1 MVKLRLGNINN
12 KELKFIPT
20 KMSFLEDYLNEIKYQ
35 EEYELTQTYKDKWK
49 YRRYNDNGIKKYTRN
64 HKKQDITYVEEITEE
79 DFKTVLNDN
88 KKYIRKIR
96 KYYLDGDFEIDVDY
110 FKEPIKMIMVEVS
123 SETRKL
129 EEYTP
134 PKGFIEVTSIKG
146 YDNKDIYNGS
156 IKKTNII
163 LEGTDGVGKS
173 YTSEQL
179 LKYGI
184 ITEDREM
191 DTFSNNMVF
200 EISLEDR
207 AKLYNEYLKKNNN
220 IVIFMVNNDDKEL
233 EERVLSRKN
242 ISEFD
247 MECVKYNNL
256 YLKTYNY
263 MKDKK
268 LTEIIL
274 SDFKCD
280 KACPYCTAKITKWDR
295 VDDDIYTLSMY
306 VEQLKRKKV
315 KFKYVTI
322 GGNGEPTLHSYEK
335 LKEIVELFD
344 DYDIPI
350 KRVLTSG
357 NVFRKEESKKY
368 DLFTSHN
375 WYFEVTT
382 TSIDKE
388 KDMKVLGYSPYY
400 YDSDKFKKAKVR
412 LNYVLLKDNINTF
425 IEEIKEF
432 NRKYPNIEI
441 TAIKLLNINTKNNKI
456 DNKYSKW
463 IYDNAIPKDR
473 REEIKEILDKNFK
486 YKEGSFDT
494 YSWLLDNNHEIYFSY
509 KKEKYGLFDLV
520 YYGNKFID
528 YNLEEVKISY
538 LLPKVY
544 FASKFN
550 KKEVNGIISF
560 ENDFRS
566 KLLCSKDKLN
576 NYNYNSF
583 IFDKY
588 QYIGPFYNEKAS
600 TGNLTNTECEQVVNC
615 ENELIDRCDVFMAYL
630 DEKQSPGTVTEL
642 VYASLKGKKIIVFYK
657 PDKNNNYSI
666 STDSWYPIV
675 FSKKQ
680 LGNKNIDIIP
690 VNSTN
695 DIVDYLQKH

>member
-1 MVKLRLGNINN
+1 MIIRNN
-12 KELKFIPT
+12 KE
-20 KMSFLEDYLNEIKYQ
+20 
-35 EEYELTQTYKDKWK
+35 
-49 YRRYNDNGIKKYTRN
+49 
-64 HKKQDITYVEEITEE
+64 
-79 DFKTVLNDN
+79 
-88 KKYIRKIR
+88 
-96 KYYLDGDFEIDVDY
+96 
-110 FKEPIKMIMVEVS
+110 FKE
-123 SETRKL
+123 L
-129 EEYTP
+129 
-134 PKGFIEVTSIKG
+134 
-146 YDNKDIYNGS
+146 
-156 IKKTNII
+156 
-163 LEGTDGVGKS
+163 
-173 YTSEQL
+173 
-179 LKYGI
+179 
-184 ITEDREM
+184 
-191 DTFSNNMVF
+191 
-200 EISLEDR
+200 
-207 AKLYNEYLKKNNN
+207 
-220 IVIFMVNNDDKEL
+220 
-233 EERVLSRKN
+233 
-242 ISEFD
+242 
-247 MECVKYNNL
+247 
-256 YLKTYNY
+256 
-263 MKDKK
+263 
-268 LTEIIL
+268 EIIL